1 MDLIKI
7 ARDNEKAKSIIK
19 MVSLIEE
26 RIKTQDKDKLAAL
39 IVADYYEVIKELITA
54 LLLTEGYKTLSH
66 KDLIDYLKNYKEFNH
81 FELAILDD
89 LRVLRNRI
97 TYDGFFVESSY
108 LKRNEENIKKIID
121 KLKGLLNK
129 KLNFKEMNKKVKN
142 EENIK
147 NNNQIK
153 LVLYAAISILTI
165 FIFSLTYS
173 LILTGDVSYAS
184 NNTNVT
190 EQFRSEFK
198 KESVHIYGLK
208 STI

>member
-1 MDLIKI
+1 MNLIKI
-7 ARDNEKAKSIIK
+7 THDNEKAKSIIK

-26 RIKTQDKDKLAAL
+26 RIKIQDKDKLAAL

-66 KDLIDYLKNYKEFNH
+66 KDLIDYLKDYKEFNN

-97 TYDGFFVESSY
+97 AYDGFFVESSY

-129 KLNFKEMNKKVKN
+129 KLNFKEM
-142 EENIK
+142 
-147 NNNQIK
+147 
-153 LVLYAAISILTI
+153 S
-165 FIFSLTYS
+165 
-173 LILTGDVSYAS
+173 
-184 NNTNVT
+184 
-190 EQFRSEFK
+190 R
-198 KESVHIYGLK
+198 KEAK
-208 STI
+208 